1 MPRDTRRTRMVL
13 GLLLIVAFSLIT
25 IDVRGGTRSPVDA
38 LRDIGAT
45 VFGPV
50 ERAASSIV
58 DPVSDA
64 VSAVTNLGQHRATI
78 ARLRDENAELRRQ
91 LHTSSLARHEARQLE
106 ELLGLAG
113 AGRYKI
119 MPAKVIA
126 LGSAQGFRWT
136 VTIDVGRRDGIETNM
151 TVINGDGLVGRV
163 TRADSSVSTVL
174 LAIDPVSSAGARV
187 AESMEIGIV
196 SGRGNQ
202 DLELQLL
209 DGQAALRPGDRLVTF
224 GSRGNHPYAPGLPIG
239 EVTSVEKTP
248 GAPTRSAE
256 VRAYADFTALDV
268 LGVVIKSPR
277 DDPRDALLPR
287 PPETPEPSASASP
300 VPPVTPSPGAATPPL
315 ETAATRPPTSAP
327 PVAGD

>member
-45 VFGPV
+45 LFGPV

-58 DPVSDA
+58 DPVSEA
-64 VSAVTNLGQHRATI
+64 IGAVTNLGQNRATI

-91 LHTSSLARHEARQLE
+91 VHSSGLARHEARQLE

-163 TRADSSVSTVL
+163 TRADWSVSTVL
-174 LAIDPVSSAGARV
+174 LAIDPMSSAGARL
-187 AESMEIGIV
+187 AESMEIGIA

-202 DLELQLL
+202 PLELQLL
-209 DGQAALRPGDRLVTF
+209 DGQAALRPGDRLVSF

-256 VRAYADFTALDV
+256 VRAYVDFTALDV

-277 DDPRDALLPR
+277 GDPRDALLP
-287 PPETPEPSASASP
+287 PPPKTPVPSPSAPASP
-300 VPPVTPSPGAATPPL
+300 APLVTPSPGAAGTPPL
-315 ETAATRPPTSAP
+315 ETAATPPATPTAR
-327 PVAGD
+327 D